1 MQNLRQTELT
11 YLPGIGPRRAAL
23 LEAELNIR
31 SWHDLLYCFPYKHT
45 DRSRLYRIS
54 ELTADMPFVQIRGRI
69 LSIEQVGQGRK
80 ARLIAHF
87 SDGEGF
93 VDLVW
98 FQGIRYVTSTLKL
111 DRDYIVFGRP
121 NAFNGRINIAHPDV
135 DPAESLSLNCMRLQP
150 YYSVTEKMRRSGL
163 TSRSMEQYTSKL
175 LELLKEPI
183 PDTLPEE
190 LRNRLGLMSLNEA
203 LRAAHYPQS
212 AEQLSRAMTRL
223 KFDELFFI
231 QLSIQLYTQQ
241 RQKSRVGHTFLHVG
255 SLFHRFYSECLPF
268 QLTDAQKRVIRE
280 IHADMKRGRQ
290 MNRLLQGDVG
300 SGKTLVAL
308 MVMLLAVDN
317 GHQACIMA
325 PTEILAEQHLESFRT
340 FLGHL
345 PIRVELLTGNVKGKK
360 RQEILE
366 ALASGSVHILPSS
379 RTACSSIVWD

>member
-1 MQNLRQTELT
+1 MQNLRQTEIT

-163 TSRSMEQYTSKL
+163 TS
-175 LELLKEPI
+175 
-183 PDTLPEE
+183 
-190 LRNRLGLMSLNEA
+190 LNEA
-203 LRAAHYPQS
+203 LRAAHYPQ
-212 AEQLSRAMTRL
+212 
-223 KFDELFFI
+223 
-231 QLSIQLYTQQ
+231 
-241 RQKSRVGHTFLHVG
+241 
-255 SLFHRFYSECLPF
+255 
-268 QLTDAQKRVIRE
+268 
-280 IHADMKRGRQ
+280 
-290 MNRLLQGDVG
+290 
-300 SGKTLVAL
+300 
-308 MVMLLAVDN
+308 
-317 GHQACIMA
+317 
-325 PTEILAEQHLESFRT
+325 
-340 FLGHL
+340 
-345 PIRVELLTGNVKGKK
+345 
-360 RQEILE
+360 
-366 ALASGSVHILPSS
+366 
-379 RTACSSIVWD
+379 